1 MQLLKK
7 IGLGL
12 VALGIGIFAAWS
24 LWTKT
29 RNFVPVD
36 IPVSLAAGQTISAE
50 FNLNFDGLYFIEIEA
65 EKTGSLD
72 TLHCLMGV
80 EPDAVQC
87 KGIAPA
93 IGATWTLSSN
103 GQELR
108 HGSSLETHSAPVQS
122 DGVARVIGEFRGKS
136 GQLYILRVRV
146 NTDGRRLAAAHPR
159 LKVGVSNIAYT
170 DLQAARVLVFSTTFI
185 CLLFGVILLSVA
197 HFAKRGAN
205 GGESPRPRRTKC
217 LARQR
222 TSRDTS
228 HNLR

>member
-1 MQLLKK
+1 MKK
-7 IGLGL
+7 FGLGL

-36 IPVSLAAGQTISAE
+36 IPVSLVAGQTINAE
-50 FNLNFDGLYFIEIEA
+50 FSLNFDGLYLIEIES

-80 EPDAVQC
+80 EADAATC
-87 KGIAPA
+87 KDIPPA
-93 IGATWTLSSN
+93 IGATWILSN
-103 GQELR
+103 KGQEVR
-108 HGSSLETHSAPVQS
+108 RGSSVESHSASVQS
-122 DGVARVIGEFRGKS
+122 DGVARVIGEFQGKS

-146 NTDGRRLAAAHPR
+146 TTDGKRLAAAHPR
-159 LKVGVSNIAYT
+159 LKVGVANIAYT

-197 HFAKRGAN
+197 HFARRGTS
-205 GGESPRPRRTKC
+205 GGGSPQS
-217 LARQR
+217 A
-222 TSRDTS
+222 
-228 HNLR
+228 